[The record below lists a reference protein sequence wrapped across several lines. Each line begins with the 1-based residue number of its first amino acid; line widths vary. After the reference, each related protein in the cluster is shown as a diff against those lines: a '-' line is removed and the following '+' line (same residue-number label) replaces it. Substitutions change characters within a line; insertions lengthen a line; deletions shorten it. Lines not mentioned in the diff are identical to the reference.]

1 LNLQRAYDYG
11 VSGAHVASHNSN
23 WNTSSGNPSST
34 PLNSDQAIT
43 DYIEAGIPA
52 EKIVVGMP
60 LYGRSFANT
69 DGPGTPY
76 SGVGQGTWESGVYD
90 YKALPLL
97 GAEIKTDHAIAASW
111 SYNSSQRVMISFD
124 TPFITATKTGYIR
137 TRGLGGA
144 MWWEASGDKLGNES
158 LVSTVSPKLQAHT
171 A

>member
-23 WNTSSGNPSST
+23 WNTSSGNLSST

-97 GAEIKTDHAIAASW
+97 GAEIKTDHAITAS
-111 SYNSSQRVMISFD
+111 
-124 TPFITATKTGYIR
+124 
-137 TRGLGGA
+137 
-144 MWWEASGDKLGNES
+144 
-158 LVSTVSPKLQAHT
+158 
-171 A
+171 